1 MPRDVVVASTIDFT
15 LIPLL
20 QAVQAEY
27 QARLGDEDWRRIRAD
42 KEQCKSGFV
51 ETVWPHRAFLI
62 KDKHVRNMAN
72 VPEHGVLGGA

>member
-1 MPRDVVVASTIDFT
+1 MPRDAVVASTIDFT

-42 KEQCKSGFV
+42 KEQCK
-51 ETVWPHRAFLI
+51 AFLL
-62 KDKHVRNMAN
+62 KLCG
-72 VPEHGVLGGA
+72 PTVLSL